1 MPASIVEL
9 RSLVQSC
16 ALWME
21 EDKKFFK
28 KTTPAFASCR
38 VEETCVLNLFP
49 VDVVVDISVF
59 QQPDILGEGS
69 TLVLG
74 WIIWIWPVSE
84 IVGMAIVPALHGLG
98 CDPCIEL
105 LMVVVGPGDS
115 GLVHQVLIK
124 AGSIYEA
131 RGATS
136 TVTGASICCW
146 RC

>member
-1 MPASIVEL
+1 
-9 RSLVQSC
+9 
-16 ALWME
+16 ME
-21 EDKKFFK
+21 EDEKFFK

-74 WIIWIWPVSE
+74 WISWIRPVSE
-84 IVGMAIVPALHGLG
+84 IISMAIVPALHGLG
-98 CDPCIEL
+98 CDPCIKF
-105 LMVVVGPGDS
+105 LMVVIRPGDS

-124 AGSIYEA
+124 AESIYEA
-131 RGATS
+131 RGTISA
-136 TVTGASICCW
+136 VTGSSICFR